1 MGKRKKTLLK
11 IFLIPILGIVLIQ
24 GIVPFLTLVFS
35 GIKSNLEE
43 NNIRVVNHIVENR
56 QVVLENDMV
65 EKWRSVYQESEELNN
80 NLSQILAA
88 NDTGVQDFLESKQ
101 VQEQYLEKV
110 FPEMIDALQYGMT
123 SGIFLILANDSPVGK
138 EADYRGF
145 FVRDSDPQTRTDS
158 NADLLLERGNKKLSH
173 NMEISLDSAWST
185 DFHFM
190 GDGQRDADKFF
201 YEPYTQAVQNTKANM
216 RDLGYWAKT
225 FILEDHYMDN
235 HQMITYSVPL
245 LYDGTVYGVVGVEIS
260 LNYLSNYFS
269 VRDLDNDLN
278 AGYALMVQN
287 TDGKYESIVGKGS
300 LYDIVYRDDHA
311 LEFTADS
318 GDELCKIKGTQ
329 LGKQD
334 IYVVTKPLSLY
345 SNHVPYDDT
354 DWVLCGFV
362 TEDSIYGIGRSV
374 YIKMITAI
382 ISGALFAVVL
392 VYCLIRYVTKPV
404 YRLMESVRGG
414 VAGIHN
420 FKNSDILEIDELHGV
435 IETLTDEQMQTET
448 QLLEEKERYR
458 IAVESSQDIFFTYR
472 KKEKILEVVNSDH
485 FDGVWDCVEHLEW
498 IDNGYIYPED
508 RERVVNHVLHAK
520 NVLNIDFRTR
530 YRDGEDYIWVNL
542 SGSVMQAETG
552 ESERVV
558 GCIHNIQKSKILEEE
573 QKKKQLLDPVT
584 LFYRLEYS
592 LEAIETAREKNPK
605 GSAALVDI
613 RQFIRVNEQYG
624 LIFGDV
630 LLEELAGELVTE
642 CNNRKFENV
651 VYVRAGADQMLLWIP
666 GVDVYTV
673 KDMLENV
680 RQKFMAL
687 TDEKLLALNIKC
699 GITQVEEKD
708 AEAVCRQQA
717 KTALAAAKYS
727 HHDTVIYQELTEQEK
742 KIQADAAFREIAS
755 VGRLKQMSLSS
766 IAINLCD
773 REGELAVILDI
784 LALKLREKYGLAN
797 LIIAGFNREYLVNSL
812 LYHWKDTENFQ
823 NWDGFCHCSG
833 SEYQQFIENKKVQEI
848 MPVTEETL
856 ADPTLGRFADRPDG
870 VLYHMADNGSYA
882 GSILFMGIDKKM
894 LDNEEERKDLDEIG
908 SIIQNKINLQRHD
921 LAAKAKSDFLARMS
935 HEIRTPMNGIIGMTE
950 IALRDG
956 QEEERRIDCLN
967 KIKNSSNYL
976 LGLLN
981 DILDMSKIESGK
993 MKLVS
998 ERANLAKM
1006 IQGLEPLLESKV
1018 AEKQIHFSKDI
1029 DLKHSWFVCDELRI
1043 NQVLV
1048 NLLGNAVKY
1057 SNAGGHVKLTV
1068 HEKSKTLELS
1078 ELYFEVSDDGIGIAE
1093 DKQHLIFQ
1101 SFEQADTSEN
1111 ARKQGTGLG
1120 LAISSRL
1127 VHMMDSQIQLK
1138 SALGKGSIFYFTLQ
1152 LKPVEKDLLHEKTPD
1167 LSMDFTGKRV
1177 LVVEDNALNMEIAR
1191 TLLETFDIEVEE
1203 AYNGKEAVEK
1213 VRVTPPGYYD
1223 LILMDIMM
1231 PKMDGLEATRTIRQL
1246 DREDCK
1252 TLPIIAMSANA
1263 FDEDVK
1269 RSIASGMNGH
1279 LSKPVNVS
1287 LLKETLASIL
1297 G

>member
-80 NLSQILAA
+80 SLSQILAA

-110 FPEMIDALQYGMT
+110 FPEMIDALQYSMT

-485 FDGVWDCVEHLEW
+485 FDGV
-498 IDNGYIYPED
+498 
-508 RERVVNHVLHAK
+508 
-520 NVLNIDFRTR
+520 
-530 YRDGEDYIWVNL
+530 
-542 SGSVMQAETG
+542 
-552 ESERVV
+552 
-558 GCIHNIQKSKILEEE
+558 
-573 QKKKQLLDPVT
+573 
-584 LFYRLEYS
+584 
-592 LEAIETAREKNPK
+592 
-605 GSAALVDI
+605 
-613 RQFIRVNEQYG
+613 
-624 LIFGDV
+624 
-630 LLEELAGELVTE
+630 
-642 CNNRKFENV
+642 
-651 VYVRAGADQMLLWIP
+651 
-666 GVDVYTV
+666 
-673 KDMLENV
+673 
-680 RQKFMAL
+680 
-687 TDEKLLALNIKC
+687 
-699 GITQVEEKD
+699 
-708 AEAVCRQQA
+708 
-717 KTALAAAKYS
+717 
-727 HHDTVIYQELTEQEK
+727 
-742 KIQADAAFREIAS
+742 
-755 VGRLKQMSLSS
+755 
-766 IAINLCD
+766 
-773 REGELAVILDI
+773 
-784 LALKLREKYGLAN
+784 
-797 LIIAGFNREYLVNSL
+797 
-812 LYHWKDTENFQ
+812 
-823 NWDGFCHCSG
+823 
-833 SEYQQFIENKKVQEI
+833 
-848 MPVTEETL
+848 
-856 ADPTLGRFADRPDG
+856 
-870 VLYHMADNGSYA
+870 
-882 GSILFMGIDKKM
+882 
-894 LDNEEERKDLDEIG
+894 
-908 SIIQNKINLQRHD
+908 
-921 LAAKAKSDFLARMS
+921 
-935 HEIRTPMNGIIGMTE
+935 
-950 IALRDG
+950 
-956 QEEERRIDCLN
+956 
-967 KIKNSSNYL
+967 
-976 LGLLN
+976 
-981 DILDMSKIESGK
+981 
-993 MKLVS
+993 
-998 ERANLAKM
+998 
-1006 IQGLEPLLESKV
+1006 
-1018 AEKQIHFSKDI
+1018 
-1029 DLKHSWFVCDELRI
+1029 
-1043 NQVLV
+1043 
-1048 NLLGNAVKY
+1048 
-1057 SNAGGHVKLTV
+1057 
-1068 HEKSKTLELS
+1068 
-1078 ELYFEVSDDGIGIAE
+1078 
-1093 DKQHLIFQ
+1093 
-1101 SFEQADTSEN
+1101 
-1111 ARKQGTGLG
+1111 
-1120 LAISSRL
+1120 
-1127 VHMMDSQIQLK
+1127 
-1138 SALGKGSIFYFTLQ
+1138 
-1152 LKPVEKDLLHEKTPD
+1152 
-1167 LSMDFTGKRV
+1167 
-1177 LVVEDNALNMEIAR
+1177 
-1191 TLLETFDIEVEE
+1191 
-1203 AYNGKEAVEK
+1203 
-1213 VRVTPPGYYD
+1213 
-1223 LILMDIMM
+1223 
-1231 PKMDGLEATRTIRQL
+1231 
-1246 DREDCK
+1246 
-1252 TLPIIAMSANA
+1252 
-1263 FDEDVK
+1263 
-1269 RSIASGMNGH
+1269 
-1279 LSKPVNVS
+1279 
-1287 LLKETLASIL
+1287 
-1297 G
+1297 